1 MSRTACTRDCP
12 DACGIVATVED
23 GRVVRL
29 QVDPHHPV
37 TRGFLCYRTS
47 RFLERQYAPDLIK
60 DRDIVRISRFFPLWV
75 VVSLLLPAVIGGLW
89 TMSLAGALTA
99 FFWASLVRVSL
110 LHHVTWSIN
119 SICHTVGERPF
130 KSRDKS
136 GNVWWLA
143 IPSMGESWHNLHH
156 ADPTCARHG
165 VLRGQVDTSA
175 RIIWLMQKFGWVSDV
190 RWPVAERLEKRRV
203 DAAARKVGEP
213 REEGAMEGVDYVIA
227 QHVDPLKPVGTISIN
242 AGPSSG
248 GVDSWHAVIKGKGGH
263 GAHPDKTVDPFYLM
277 AHVIIAL
284 NAIISRRI
292 NPFEP
297 AVVSIGSISGG
308 FTENVIP
315 ETVKITGTLRYTN
328 EKVHQQIH
336 MEIERAF
343 DIVKAL
349 GGDYEIRYDIG
360 GPPMI
365 NDEFVSDMIEK
376 TGRDLLGDSNVGE
389 IEKTLGA
396 EDFGE
401 FMKHAPGAMYT
412 LGVQK
417 EGHEGF
423 LLHHP
428 KFDLDESALPIGT
441 AMLAETAKR
450 FLLDS

>member
-1 MSRTACTRDCP
+1 MLKQSHAISEELIEWRRDFHMHPEIGFELHRTSKIVADELEKMGYRVKRNVGKTGVVAEMGEGGKMVAIRADMDALP
-12 DACGIVATVED
+12 ILEMNETEYISQNKGAMHACGHDSHTAMALGAALLLSKEKLP
-23 GRVVRL
+23 GRV
-29 QVDPHHPV
+29 
-37 TRGFLCYRTS
+37 
-47 RFLERQYAPDLIK
+47 RFLFQPCEE
-60 DRDIVRISRFFPLWV
+60 
-75 VVSLLLPAVIGGLW
+75 
-89 TMSLAGALTA
+89 
-99 FFWASLVRVSL
+99 
-110 LHHVTWSIN
+110 
-119 SICHTVGERPF
+119 TVDSEG
-130 KSRDKS
+130 KS
-136 GNVWWLA
+136 GA
-143 IPSMGESWHNLHH
+143 QRM
-156 ADPTCARHG
+156 
-165 VLRGQVDTSA
+165 
-175 RIIWLMQKFGWVSDV
+175 SD
-190 RWPVAERLEKRRV
+190 
-203 DAAARKVGEP
+203 
-213 REEGAMEGVDYVIA
+213 EGAMEGVDYIIA
-227 QHVDPLKPVGTISIN
+227 QHVDPTKPVGTIGIN

-328 EKVHQQIH
+328 EAVHQQIH
-336 MEIERAF
+336 AEIERAF

-349 GGDYEIRYDIG
+349 GGDYEIRYDLG

-365 NDEFVSDMIEK
+365 NDKLVSEMIEK
-376 TGRDLLGDSNVGE
+376 TGKDLLGEGNVGE

-412 LGVQK
+412 LGTQK
-417 EGHEGF
+417 KGHEDY

-428 KFDLDESALPIGT
+428 KFDLDERALPIGT

-450 FLLDS
+450 FLER